1 MLDVGDGD
9 LVYWEVSGNATGS
22 SPAACTAGRAPA
34 TTPTSRRFFDSSAYR
49 IVLVDQRNCGRSR
62 LYASDPSVDL
72 ASNTT
77 ANLVAEVERLRKNL
91 AIDRWLVFG
100 GS

>member
-1 MLDVGDGD
+1 
-9 LVYWEVSGNATGS
+9 
-22 SPAACTAGRAPA
+22 
-34 TTPTSRRFFDSSAYR
+34 
-49 IVLVDQRNCGRSR
+49 LVDQRNCGRSR

-77 ANLVAEVERLRKNL
+77 ANLVAEVERLRQNL

>member
-1 MLDVGDGD
+1 M
-9 LVYWEVSGNATGS
+9 
-22 SPAACTAGRAPA
+22 
-34 TTPTSRRFFDSSAYR
+34 
-49 IVLVDQRNCGRSR
+49 
-62 LYASDPSVDL
+62 ASDPSVDL